1 MLALKIKIIYL
12 NLEFERKNIKHCQD
26 AGNERNHT
34 AGGRSM
40 GVIADKIKENKSFYK
55 LLFVEEICY
64 INVIVG
70 LFLGFATNLLP
81 RFLTEAT
88 AFFAVV
94 FFFVMCLIHIIFFIS
109 SFFHFRFKIMR
120 KNAVLFFLFRLIL
133 IFMFLI
139 FFAHFE

>member
-1 MLALKIKIIYL
+1 
-12 NLEFERKNIKHCQD
+12 
-26 AGNERNHT
+26 
-34 AGGRSM
+34 M

-81 RFLTEAT
+81 RFLTEAA

-94 FFFVMCLIHIIFFIS
+94 FFFVMCLIHIIFFIN

-120 KNAVLFFLFRLIL
+120 KNAVLFFLFRLVL